1 MGMLTDPN
9 MYEEEYDEAA
19 EMLVVYDPE
28 PEIDSNSSILQ
39 QKTPLDEHSYFF
51 SAERTLELIAI
62 VESEP
67 LLWDKTQLDYK
78 NVKMTENAWRM
89 VASKMELD
97 VEVCKEKWTCL
108 RAQFRKL
115 KRRMMQSSQNGTG
128 TDEIYQPS
136 WYAYEAMAFLNE
148 AVECEGDTNTVDGNN
163 TKYCTANTKPK
174 PTLDEYAHSLSR
186 ENTLELVSIIEGL
199 PVLWD
204 RANRDNKYA
213 KKADDAW
220 KEVARKMSVDV
231 DVCKEK
237 WAAMRAQYRR
247 IRGKVLQS
255 TSKEGS
261 GSDQIY
267 RPSWYAYEA
276 MTFLNRTMDYGKASN
291 TTYRNIPEGTDATF
305 VENNYFLSNEN
316 TLEFIAVVESH
327 PLLWNKAHPDY
338 GNVKRL
344 EDTWQLVADEMDL
357 DVEDCKDKWN
367 SLRAQFRR
375 LRRKI
380 LQSSE
385 DAKESDQIYQPS
397 WYAYDAMTF
406 LTDVIQHGKARK
418 RRLSSPRPKPEPQS
432 NSYAPRSS
440 TVRKNDDGFFL
451 DSLEILNADDD
462 EDQEQLSS
470 IDGSPYPSDDEEEE
484 YLEEQEQLLAGEDS
498 VERLEQTCDGAE
510 DPPQPTE
517 EAKEA
522 SSRQPCDSERQRI
535 APFIEIL
542 SQRLLRKEKA
552 QLEEIENELL
562 KVLNKY
568 PNARI
573 D

>member
-1 MGMLTDPN
+1 MGMLTDRN

-28 PEIDSNSSILQ
+28 PEIDYTSSILP

-67 LLWDKTQLDYK
+67 FLWDKTQLDYK

-115 KRRMMQSSQNGTG
+115 KRRMIQSSQNGT
-128 TDEIYQPS
+128 
-136 WYAYEAMAFLNE
+136 
-148 AVECEGDTNTVDGNN
+148 
-163 TKYCTANTKPK
+163 
-174 PTLDEYAHSLSR
+174 
-186 ENTLELVSIIEGL
+186 
-199 PVLWD
+199 
-204 RANRDNKYA
+204 
-213 KKADDAW
+213 
-220 KEVARKMSVDV
+220 
-231 DVCKEK
+231 
-237 WAAMRAQYRR
+237 
-247 IRGKVLQS
+247 
-255 TSKEGS
+255 

-276 MTFLNRTMDYGKASN
+276 MTFLNRAMDYGKASN
-291 TTYRNIPEGTDATF
+291 MTYGNIPEGTEATF

-385 DAKESDQIYQPS
+385 DATGSDQIYQPS

-406 LTDVIQHGKARK
+406 LTDVIQHGKAKK

-432 NSYAPRSS
+432 NSNAPRTS
-440 TVRKNDDGFFL
+440 TVRKSDDGFFL

-484 YLEEQEQLLAGEDS
+484 YLEEQEQLLAEEKTCDEGEDPS
-498 VERLEQTCDGAE
+498 
-510 DPPQPTE
+510 PTE
-517 EAKEA
+517 EDIEV
-522 SSRQPCDSERQRI
+522 SSRHPCD
-535 APFIEIL
+535 
-542 SQRLLRKEKA
+542 
-552 QLEEIENELL
+552 
-562 KVLNKY
+562 
-568 PNARI
+568 
-573 D
+573 